1 MLEELGKIIL
11 YILELF
17 DQIFAQFIFKLCFA
31 NHGIICLCM
40 LSQQQVLYGIV
51 IKNLNIN

>member
-40 LSQQQVLYGIV
+40 LSQRQVLYGIV
-51 IKNLNIN
+51 IRNLNIN